1 MRSQAM
7 KEEER
12 HLMERLTRGEES
24 AWHELFVRHY
34 PFMCYLAAQYV
45 HDDFLASALASDV
58 ISHLWEIRTSVRI
71 ETSLRAYLLRSTRNR
86 CLNYLQ
92 SAPELR
98 EEVFSRSVGLH
109 PAFDEEHPLG
119 ILLEKELE
127 QQLARVLERLPE
139 QTRRVFSR
147 SRFDGMTY
155 HQIAAEME
163 ITVHTVKYHIR
174 QALALLRQELGGYL
188 TLALLLSIP
197 FR

>member
-12 HLMERLTRGEES
+12 HLMERLTMGEER

-58 ISHLWEIRTSVRI
+58 ISHLWEIRATVRI
-71 ETSLRAYLLRSTRNR
+71 GTSLRAYLLRSTRNR

-98 EEVFSRSVGLH
+98 EEAFSRSMGLH
-109 PAFDEEHPLG
+109 PAFDEDHPLG

-127 QQLARVLERLPE
+127 RQLVQAMESLPE
-139 QTRRVFSR
+139 QTRRVFTR

-155 HQIAAEME
+155 QQIAAEMG

-174 QALALLRQELGGYL
+174 QALMLLRKELGGYL
-188 TLALLLSIP
+188 TLALLLSVH